1 MRIGNMK
8 LKSKTKSVGFLYFHF
23 GAIPIYTP
31 DYMGVKIFHLVQF
44 CLLGIKRHVMK
55 RKSSIKRKTQN

>member
-8 LKSKTKSVGFLYFHF
+8 LKSKTKSVGFLYFYL
-23 GAIPIYTP
+23 GTVLIYP
-31 DYMGVKIFHLVQF
+31 PNYMRVKIFHLVQF
-44 CLLGIKRHVMK
+44 YLLDVKRHVMK